1 MEKIIEK
8 GVIGALLHDIGKVIY
23 RGSGLDGRAHSISG
37 TDFIKNY
44 TDDKDI
50 LDCISYHHKDD
61 LYNATLKKDSPAYIV
76 YIADNISSGLD
87 RRYIEGESGGF
98 DKNRPLESIYNLLNN
113 SNRNDTYVPSEIKE
127 AVKYPDNKTGQDLS
141 YAYNNLVAHLS
152 NDLKAIRLNGEYIN
166 SLLEISEAYL
176 SYVPSST
183 HKGQVSDISLYDH
196 LKITAAFTSCIA
208 LYLLSS
214 QRTNFHTEL
223 FEKEKEFLNERA
235 FALLSIDI
243 SGIQQ
248 FIYSISSK
256 GALKALR
263 SRSFYLEIFLEN
275 TIDEILS
282 ACGLTRANIL
292 YTGGGHAYALL
303 PNTETCRSNVKNVIA
318 NINNRLMDVFGSN
331 LFIAYGFQ
339 PCSANE
345 LMSQTDD
352 PESYSNIFRNLSA
365 QISSMKLRR
374 YSADDIRKLNSTSI
388 DGEGRECSICGISEK
403 LLDNKDVGMICQNC
417 GAFIDISNELIK
429 PSNVLVVCRQPIEEK
444 YLLLYSGTGSNL
456 YLHAM
461 TEEKAREILKK
472 DKDKI
477 LRIYSKNTFR
487 TGLALS
493 SKLWMGDFYAKN
505 QDGNLKTFE
514 ELAKQSAGI
523 DRIGVLRAD
532 VDDLGS
538 TFVRGFVRE
547 GDDIDK
553 NRYVTISRT
562 ATLSRSLS
570 IFFKY
575 YINDILNNPF
585 FSLTTN
591 RKGPRN
597 VVIVYSGGDDM
608 FIVGAWDEV
617 LSAAVDIRRAFSRY
631 TGGALTISAG
641 YAFYDYKY
649 PISLMAEETA
659 QLEKRA
665 KANEYED
672 GSKNSISLFGL
683 EYHDGRLVD
692 RHTYDWQTFEEKVL
706 GEKYRIIQDLYN
718 ECDDYGNSFLY
729 NIVRLLKEAD
739 KDRINIARL
748 AYLLARREPR
758 RSASLSAKEAYMN
771 FSKNIY
777 KWALDKEERRQ
788 LITALTIFVYTI
800 RNEKEE

>member
-1 MEKIIEK
+1 
-8 GVIGALLHDIGKVIY
+8 
-23 RGSGLDGRAHSISG
+23 
-37 TDFIKNY
+37 
-44 TDDKDI
+44 
-50 LDCISYHHKDD
+50 
-61 LYNATLKKDSPAYIV
+61 
-76 YIADNISSGLD
+76 
-87 RRYIEGESGGF
+87 
-98 DKNRPLESIYNLLNN
+98 
-113 SNRNDTYVPSEIKE
+113 
-127 AVKYPDNKTGQDLS
+127 
-141 YAYNNLVAHLS
+141 
-152 NDLKAIRLNGEYIN
+152 
-166 SLLEISEAYL
+166 
-176 SYVPSST
+176 
-183 HKGQVSDISLYDH
+183 
-196 LKITAAFTSCIA
+196 
-208 LYLLSS
+208 
-214 QRTNFHTEL
+214 
-223 FEKEKEFLNERA
+223 
-235 FALLSIDI
+235 
-243 SGIQQ
+243 
-248 FIYSISSK
+248 
-256 GALKALR
+256 
-263 SRSFYLEIFLEN
+263 
-275 TIDEILS
+275 
-282 ACGLTRANIL
+282 
-292 YTGGGHAYALL
+292 
-303 PNTETCRSNVKNVIA
+303 
-318 NINNRLMDVFGSN
+318 MDVFGSN

-575 YINDILNNPF
+575 YINDILNNPS

-631 TGGALTISAG
+631 TGGTLTISAG